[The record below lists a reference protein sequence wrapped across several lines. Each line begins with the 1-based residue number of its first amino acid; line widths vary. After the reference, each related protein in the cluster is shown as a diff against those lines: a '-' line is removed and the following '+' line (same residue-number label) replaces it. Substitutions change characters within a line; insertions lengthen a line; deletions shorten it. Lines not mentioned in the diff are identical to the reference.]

1 MTKGKRMKFLE
12 RLENNN
18 EFPII
23 FIGSG
28 ITQRYFEDAPTWD
41 ELLQKLWQESSIDT
55 TYFARFDELKKTENT
70 EFNVY
75 TKLAEEIEEKFD
87 LEFYNGKITLK
98 NLSPEQAHKGKISPY
113 RCRIAEDIL

>member
-1 MTKGKRMKFLE
+1 MEFLE
-12 RLENNN
+12 HLKSNN

-28 ITQRYFEDAPTWD
+28 ITQRYFKDAPTWD

-75 TKLAEEIEEKFD
+75 TRLAEEIEEKFD
-87 LEFYNGKITLK
+87 SEFYNGKIALK
-98 NLSPEQAHKGKISPY
+98 NLSLKKHIKKIFHLLDGELQRY
-113 RCRIAEDIL
+113 TLIFN